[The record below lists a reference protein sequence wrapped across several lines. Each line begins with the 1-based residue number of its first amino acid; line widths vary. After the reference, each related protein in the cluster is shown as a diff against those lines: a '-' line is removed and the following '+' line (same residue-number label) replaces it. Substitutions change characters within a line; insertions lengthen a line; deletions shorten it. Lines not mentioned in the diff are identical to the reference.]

1 MPVTLVILPLR
12 PISMDFRISDVY
24 HLQTMK
30 TNDHHIPDPSSV
42 AQSLGDPLG
51 EILHLLKLTGT
62 FYCQSELSAPWGF
75 NIPEIDGVMAFL
87 VVTDGHCWLEV
98 AGEEPLIVEKGNLV
112 LLTCGSKHR
121 LRSDLNASSV
131 DLATLPVRKIT
142 EAYETLQY
150 GGGGELTRAMYG
162 IVRFDHAA
170 GQRLVNLL
178 PNVLKIDTWGEHSSD
193 WLQSTLQF
201 ISREARELRP
211 GGETVI
217 TRLADVV
224 VIEAIRNWINTA
236 PEAKKGWLEGV
247 RDDQI
252 GRAIIAIH
260 RRPAHDWNVESL
272 AKTAG
277 MSRSAFSA
285 RFTGLVGQSVMQY
298 LTTWRMQLARTK
310 LLETSLSVS
319 TIADSL
325 GYQSEP
331 AFSRAFKRVFQ
342 VPPGRI
348 RHKKTATLDRGQ
360 DTGPVQLA

>member
-1 MPVTLVILPLR
+1 MAGYH
-12 PISMDFRISDVY
+12 SD
-24 HLQTMK
+24 TMQ
-30 TNDHHIPDPSSV
+30 NIDNHIPDPSLV
-42 AQSLGDPLG
+42 AQSFGDPLG

-75 NIPEIDGVMAFL
+75 NIPELEGVMAFL
-87 VVTDGHCWLEV
+87 VVTDGQCLLEV
-98 AGEEPLIVEKGNLV
+98 VGEEPLLVENGNLV
-112 LLTCGSKHR
+112 LLTCGTKHR
-121 LRSDLNASSV
+121 LRSDLNATSE
-131 DLATLPVRKIT
+131 DLASLPVRKIT
-142 EAYETLQY
+142 DAYETLQY
-150 GGGGELTRAMYG
+150 GGGGDLTRAMYG

-170 GQRLVNLL
+170 GQRLMDLL
-178 PNVLKIDTWGEHSSD
+178 PNVLKIDKWSEHSSD

-236 PEAKKGWLEGV
+236 PEANKGWLKGI
-247 RDDQI
+247 RDNQI
-252 GRAIIAIH
+252 GRAIMAIH
-260 RRPAHDWNVESL
+260 RTPAHDWSVETL

-285 RFTGLVGQSVMQY
+285 RFTDLVGQSAIQY
-298 LTTWRMQLARTK
+298 LTTWRMQLARTR
-310 LLETSLSVS
+310 LLETSQSLS

-331 AFSRAFKRVFQ
+331 AFSRAFKRVFD
-342 VPPGRI
+342 VSPGRI
-348 RHKKTATLDRGQ
+348 RQQQSRQT
-360 DTGPVQLA
+360 

>member
-1 MPVTLVILPLR
+1 MTT
-12 PISMDFRISDVY
+12 D
-24 HLQTMK
+24 T
-30 TNDHHIPDPSSV
+30 
-42 AQSLGDPLG
+42 
-51 EILHLLKLTGT
+51 
-62 FYCQSELSAPWGF
+62 
-75 NIPEIDGVMAFL
+75 MAFL
-87 VVTDGHCWLEV
+87 VVTDGQCWLEV
-98 AGEEPLIVEKGNLV
+98 AGEEPLRLEKGNLV

-121 LRSDLNASSV
+121 LLSELNGSSV
-131 DLATLPVRKIT
+131 DLAALPVRKIT
-142 EAYETLQY
+142 EAYETLQF

-178 PNVLKIDTWGEHSSD
+178 PNVLKIDTWSEQSSA

-201 ISREARELRP
+201 IATEARELRP

-217 TRLADVV
+217 TRLADII

-236 PEAKKGWLEGV
+236 PEANKGWLGGV

-252 GRAIIAIH
+252 GRAIMAMH
-260 RRPAHDWNVESL
+260 RTPAQDWSVQSL
-272 AKTAG
+272 AQTAG

-285 RFTGLVGQSVMQY
+285 RFTGLVGQSAMQY

-310 LLETSLSVS
+310 LLEPSLSVS

-331 AFSRAFKRVFQ
+331 AFSRAFKRVFHM
-342 VPPGRI
+342 PPGRI
-348 RHKKTATLDRGQ
+348 RQLKKGRQA
-360 DTGPVQLA
+360 

>member
-1 MPVTLVILPLR
+1 MGKECAINLKA
-12 PISMDFRISDVY
+12 M
-24 HLQTMK
+24 QTSE
-30 TNDHHIPDPSSV
+30 HHIPDPSSV

-62 FYCQSELSAPWGF
+62 FYCQSELSAPWGL
-75 NIPEIDGVMAFL
+75 NIPELDGVIVFL

-98 AGEEPLIVEKGNLV
+98 AGEEPLHVEKGNLV

-121 LRSDLNASSV
+121 LLSEQNASSV
-131 DLATLPVRKIT
+131 DLAALPVRKIT
-142 EAYETLQY
+142 EAYETLQF
-150 GGGGELTRAMYG
+150 GGGGEVTRAMYG

-178 PNVLKIDTWGEHSSD
+178 PNVLKIDTWSEHSSA

-201 ISREARELRP
+201 IAREARELRP

-217 TRLADVV
+217 TRLADII

-236 PEAKKGWLEGV
+236 PEANKGWLGGV

-252 GRAIIAIH
+252 GRAIMAIH
-260 RRPAHDWNVESL
+260 RTPAQDWSVQSL

-285 RFTGLVGQSVMQY
+285 RFTGLVGQSAMQY

-310 LLETSLSVS
+310 LLETSLPVS

-331 AFSRAFKRVFQ
+331 AFSRAFKRVFHER
-342 VPPGRI
+342 PGRI
-348 RHKKTATLDRGQ
+348 RQLKKVAKLDLDLRS
-360 DTGPVQLA
+360 